1 VNYTDDFT
9 QATYTLNT
17 RTLAFED
24 AEDICNDI
32 GGHAV
37 SYGGI
42 AEQVAVENFYV
53 SKVSCC
59 RMECII
65 WLTACEYA
73 GLLSWVNTAGG
84 GSLNVLA
91 MEAHQSSNHAILAG
105 PLHPSVPQGVL
116 DGPQGLPA

>member
-59 RMECII
+59 RS
-65 WLTACEYA
+65 A
-73 GLLSWVNTAGG
+73 SS
-84 GSLNVLA
+84 GSLHVNMLA
-91 MEAHQSSNHAILAG
+91 CYHG
-105 PLHPSVPQGVL
+105 
-116 DGPQGLPA
+116 

>member
-1 VNYTDDFT
+1 MCYLKLSLCNAAPGLRVNYTDDFT

-53 SKVSCC
+53 SRVRPLLCSSD
-59 RMECII
+59 
-65 WLTACEYA
+65 WLSTF
-73 GLLSWVNTAGG
+73 
-84 GSLNVLA
+84 
-91 MEAHQSSNHAILAG
+91 
-105 PLHPSVPQGVL
+105 
-116 DGPQGLPA
+116 